1 MAMQLSE
8 IQKSALLE
16 AGNIG
21 SGHAAIA
28 LSQIMGKKIM
38 IAIPSIEVIEI
49 SKIASVVSDKEC
61 DVVLVRLLVYG
72 DAKGAMVFLMEKEMA
87 HILCDLGM
95 GQPRGTTN
103 LLGELETSALK
114 EVGSILSASYLSAL
128 SEMTGLSMLV
138 STPESSI
145 GSVDKMRDFLATTIV
160 KQDSE
165 LDVFCI
171 RTEFMQLETKID
183 GYLIFVPACN
193 AIKTLVDTLVG

>member
-87 HILCDLGM
+87 HILCDLVM